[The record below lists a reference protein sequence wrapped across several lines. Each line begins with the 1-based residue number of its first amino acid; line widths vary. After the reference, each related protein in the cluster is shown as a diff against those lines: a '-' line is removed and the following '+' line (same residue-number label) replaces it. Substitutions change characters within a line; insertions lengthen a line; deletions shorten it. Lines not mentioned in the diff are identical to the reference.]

1 MEKFWKVTNDVS
13 GDAEIL
19 IYGPIA
25 SEQSWFGDEATPKQF
40 AQDLNELGGRDV
52 TVRINSGGGDVFAA
66 HAIHNLLKSY
76 KGRVTAVIDGLAA
89 SAATVVAVA
98 ADKIVMPSNS
108 LMMIHDP
115 AIGLSG
121 YYPAAELS
129 NLIEA
134 LATIKTSIIA
144 AYRKRC
150 NASAEEIEKMMSNET
165 WMGAEECKQKGFADE
180 IIGSVTSTLNGNTL
194 VINSVTHDLACLANA
209 ETVKNKF
216 SQSEVRNMPG
226 KLEKI
231 LNALGL
237 QELLEEETA
246 QPQVENAAAQP
257 VVTTTPVQVDNSAAI
272 EAAVAAERQR
282 VIDLEALSD
291 GTNSAVTAIINEAK
305 ASGKTVAEVESFVNA
320 VKNVAPVATN
330 PAAGVVAAM
339 VEDNKQSGVDGIGAN
354 PKADNGAAEA
364 AEDAKAIENMASIMN
379 KKFGGAK

>member
-1 MEKFWKVTNDVS
+1 MQKFWEVKNNI
-13 GDAEIL
+13 GGEAEIL
-19 IYGPIA
+19 LYNAIA
-25 SEQSWFGDEATPKQF
+25 SERSWYGDESTPQQF
-40 AQDLNELGGRDV
+40 AAELDALGGRNV

-66 HAIHNLLKSY
+66 HAIHNLLKAYS
-76 KGRVTAVIDGLAA
+76 GQVTAVIDGLAA

-98 ADKIVMPSNS
+98 ADKIIMPSNS

-115 AIGLSG
+115 AIGLNG

-320 VKNVAPVATN
+320 VKNVAPAATN